1 MTKEKL
7 LNQGVFLTNDPM
19 PKALHISVNLVY
31 RGNFNDERLIA
42 SRSIEVEELVG
53 KPFVWF
59 DPYLDMLN
67 GSRLK
72 IAFAYL
78 DEATLYILV
87 DDGNDIKAVEKEC
100 YLHSFSAD
108 YDSSYII
115 ASSIW

>member
-1 MTKEKL
+1 MTKEEL
-7 LNQGVFLTNDPM
+7 LAQGKFLVNDPM
-19 PKALHISVNLVY
+19 PKAFHISVNLVY

-53 KPFVWF
+53 KPLMWF
-59 DPYLDMLN
+59 DPYLDMLG
-67 GSRLK
+67 GSTLK

-87 DDGNDIKAVEKEC
+87 DDGNDIKLVEKEC
-100 YLHSFSAD
+100 YLHSFSDD
-108 YDSSYII
+108 YDNSYII

>member
-1 MTKEKL
+1 MTKEEL
-7 LNQGVFLTNDPM
+7 LKRGLFLTNEPCC
-19 PKALHISVNLVY
+19 KKVNISVNLVY

-53 KPFVWF
+53 RPFAWF
-59 DPYLDMLN
+59 DPYLDMLK
-67 GSRLK
+67 GSKLK

-87 DDGNDIKAVEKEC
+87 DDGEDIKVVEKEC

-108 YDSSYII
+108 YDNSYII